1 MSIGAGFSSKTAWRK
16 EATQS
21 AYRTVIA
28 CGANNQMPLIKEN
41 LTRTMK
47 KELDHIAAHKNGHGD
62 IDLVSTE
69 ISGLVSFALVYWGIE
84 SLLVSAMGFSHYSDS
99 PELIDTGV
107 YKYTLE
113 LSENLYAGE
122 WLAGDGILAG
132 SGYLAGDK
140 KVRRGTLC
148 LDKVVSIWEYA
159 SVMIQTMIIR
169 GNSRGV
175 QVDFELLPYNLDLAS
190 ATNTS
195 SSSWSIP
202 NDDWESVLFQDLVLW
217 IDDYSGSVALTSDDA
232 IGISEFEIK
241 LENNLAQVQDSL
253 SGLYIAEPRR
263 AEKRL
268 VTGSFTM
275 PRYKT
280 DDLLS
285 KLGDQSTLM
294 AMLRFQ
300 GSEIG
305 STGYYHTFWIWLPSL
320 KFDEVNAPMGGSGLI
335 PVKHTFTAEIPAG
348 APAGFPTE
356 ATKEMVIQVQNN
368 LNTKVLS

>member
-1 MSIGAGFSSKTAWRK
+1 MIIGTGYRSKTAWRK

-21 AYRTVIA
+21 AYGTVIA
-28 CGANNQMPLIKEN
+28 CGANNQMPLIRGN

-47 KELDHIAAHKNGHGD
+47 KELDHIAVHKNGHGD

-69 ISGLVSFALVYWGIE
+69 ISGPVSFALAYRGIE

-99 PELIDTGV
+99 PELIDAGV
-107 YKYTLE
+107 YKHTLE
-113 LSENLYAGE
+113 LSENLHAEEWAAGE
-122 WLAGDGILAG
+122 G
-132 SGYLAGDK
+132 SGWSEDDT

-263 AEKRL
+263 VEKRL
-268 VTGSFTM
+268 VTGSFTI

-280 DDLLS
+280 NGLLS
-285 KLGDQSTLM
+285 KLRDQSTLM

-305 STGYYHTFWIWLPSL
+305 STGYYHTFWIWLPAL
-320 KFDEVNAPMGGSGLI
+320 KFDEVNAPIGNPGII
-335 PVKHTFTAEIPAG
+335 PVPRTFTAEIPAG

-356 ATKEMVIQVQNN
+356 ATKEMVVQIQNDFPTN
-368 LNTKVLS
+368 PLI